1 MVGVPQAA
9 QGGSTGGEGVNGAA
23 EERKVCSCGAAS
35 RGLGEAGLG
44 PAGLH
49 ELILGDREG
58 CTPGHVPTRSRHA
71 ACLRP
76 PCWVLPLHRVWRLP
90 CRRVPQYGA

>member
-1 MVGVPQAA
+1 M
-9 QGGSTGGEGVNGAA
+9 

-35 RGLGEAGLG
+35 RGPGEAGLG

-58 CTPGHVPTRSRHA
+58 CTPGHVPARSRHA
-71 ACLRP
+71 ACLRRP
-76 PCWVLPLHRVWRLP
+76 AETRLGSSPLQGLKAA
-90 CRRVPQYGA
+90 VPLGTAVRG